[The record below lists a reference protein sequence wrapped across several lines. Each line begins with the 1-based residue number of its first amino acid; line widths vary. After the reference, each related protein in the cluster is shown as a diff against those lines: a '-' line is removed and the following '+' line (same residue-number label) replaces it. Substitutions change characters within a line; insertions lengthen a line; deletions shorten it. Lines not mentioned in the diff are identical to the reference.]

1 MSSKKKNDAEKKLNQ
16 QKIEE
21 QNIEE
26 ENFEE
31 DEFIIEMEDEDGNI
45 FRYVEEMVIPVN
57 GENFAFLVEI
67 NDEHDHECDCG
78 DDECDCE
85 DAVIIAKIVKN
96 EDGEEEY
103 IEPTEEE
110 FDAVQKAYEELLSDE
125 EE

>member
-26 ENFEE
+26 
-31 DEFIIEMEDEDGNI
+31 
-45 FRYVEEMVIPVN
+45 
-57 GENFAFLVEI
+57 ENFAFLVEI